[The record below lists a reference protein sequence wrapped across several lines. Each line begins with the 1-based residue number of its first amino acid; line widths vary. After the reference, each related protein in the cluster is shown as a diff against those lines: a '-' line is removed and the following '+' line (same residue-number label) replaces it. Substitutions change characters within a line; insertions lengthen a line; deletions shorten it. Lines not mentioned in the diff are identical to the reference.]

1 MNFSNLGDLVV
12 LSVRD
17 PATAFRI
24 LQGLRL
30 PLPVRWMVMV
40 LAATLAALLV
50 AVIFHLFPA
59 DGGELVTAITMQP
72 ISYAGMQLM
81 GMVIMTAAIT
91 FIGRLFGGTGTFPDA
106 MLIIG
111 WVEMLMVVSSALQIV
126 LALVFPAAAQ
136 FVVTLSIGLALYL
149 LVTMTKA
156 LHGFASM
163 GKVILGFIGS
173 MFGMAILL
181 TIVLTA
187 LGVTPEVP
195 A

>member
-12 LSVRD
+12 LSVRN
-17 PATAFRI
+17 PAAAYRV
-24 LQGLRL
+24 LQGLGL
-30 PLPVRWMVMV
+30 PLYARWMVMV
-40 LAATLAALLV
+40 LAASLAALLV
-50 AVIFHLFPA
+50 ALISYLIPSET
-59 DGGELVTAITMQP
+59 DDLVTAISMQP
-72 ISYAGMQLM
+72 ISYAGMQLL
-81 GMVIMTAAIT
+81 GMLIMTAAIT
-91 FIGRLFGGTGTFPDA
+91 FLGRAFGGTGTFPDA

-111 WVEMLMVVSSALQIV
+111 WIEMLMVASSALQIV

-136 FVVTLSIGLALYL
+136 FVVTISIALALYL

-156 LHGFASM
+156 LHGFSNM
-163 GKVILGFIGS
+163 GKVILGFMAS
-173 MFGMAILL
+173 LFGLAILL